1 MQVECALKLITSGTI
16 TIEMV
21 QKAKGRV
28 PMLPKQINQ
37 ATGKAFNQFT
47 GFNEASL
54 GACCSSYVKSAKKLL
69 ASQFNE
75 IISLAAEY
83 LKVEDDNVIEITDDD
98 DDNIHANIVDVSSGS
113 KGDID
118 CM

>member
-1 MQVECALKLITSGTI
+1 MQVEHALKLIASGTI

-37 ATGKAFNQFT
+37 ATGKASNQFT
-47 GFNEASL
+47 GFNEAL
-54 GACCSSYVKSAKKLL
+54 WGTRCSSYISSAKKLS
-69 ASQFNE
+69 ASRFDE

-83 LKVEDDNVIEITDDD
+83 LKVEDDDVIEIADDD
-98 DDNIHANIVDVSSGS
+98 DDDIRANIVDVSSGS
-113 KGDID
+113 EGDID